1 VVVTSLKIMGD
12 PIIQLWGGRGRLAT
26 YTTAEDSTDM
36 TVTVTT
42 I

>member
-1 VVVTSLKIMGD
+1 VLATSLKIMGY
-12 PIIQLWGGRGRLAT
+12 PIIQLWGGRERLVT

-36 TVTVTT
+36 TITVTT